1 MVNEENPVEAS
12 TSESTL
18 RHTWK
23 ELVDQ
28 ILAAQEAY
36 YGADAPTISDARYDH
51 LMRDLQSLEEHN
63 PQLRTPDSPTQRV
76 GAPQQVTDFAPVQ
89 HIERLLSLDNVFT
102 LDELAEWIARA
113 GATASQQVPGE
124 HSQLLCEL
132 KIDGLALDL
141 VYRNG
146 RLDSGAT
153 RGDGR
158 VGEDVTGNVRTIRAI
173 PQRLTGDDV
182 PALLEVRGEVF
193 FPVEDFADLNA
204 HLVEVGKPPFANP
217 RNAAAGSL
225 RQKDPRVTAGRPLS
239 MICHGLGRVD
249 GHDFTP
255 VAERAGA
262 GAVLAT
268 RATDSSLPHLMVDD
282 TRQGLADLA

>member
-89 HIERLLSLDNVFT
+89 HIERLLS
-102 LDELAEWIARA
+102 
-113 GATASQQVPGE
+113 
-124 HSQLLCEL
+124 
-132 KIDGLALDL
+132 
-141 VYRNG
+141 
-146 RLDSGAT
+146 
-153 RGDGR
+153 
-158 VGEDVTGNVRTIRAI
+158 
-173 PQRLTGDDV
+173 
-182 PALLEVRGEVF
+182 
-193 FPVEDFADLNA
+193 
-204 HLVEVGKPPFANP
+204 
-217 RNAAAGSL
+217 
-225 RQKDPRVTAGRPLS
+225 
-239 MICHGLGRVD
+239 
-249 GHDFTP
+249 
-255 VAERAGA
+255 
-262 GAVLAT
+262 
-268 RATDSSLPHLMVDD
+268 
-282 TRQGLADLA
+282 